1 MIPKII
7 HYCWFGG
14 REIPA
19 DLRGYMATWA
29 RIMPNWQIVRWDE
42 TNFDIASAP
51 LYVRQAYEA
60 KKFAFV
66 SDYVRLYAL
75 RQMGGV
81 YMDVDVEIVRPL
93 DELPEFMTL
102 SPSLAA
108 VTPHSPTL
116 TAFLGF
122 EENKFRSVGT
132 CLIGSEAGAAWLE
145 EQLAYYQERSF
156 KLEDGSYDM
165 TTNSVI
171 ISRNLEKHGFIRNG
185 EEQVVKFREE
195 GERKEEEGVHVY
207 DFHHFS
213 PLTSTRV
220 MRANSNTYA
229 IHHYA
234 ESWKAQGDRKPYHA
248 PIVNEAINAM
258 IQVKRLLDTV

>member
-1 MIPKII
+1 MIPRTI

-81 YMDVDVEIVRPL
+81 YMDVDVEIVRPF
-93 DELPEFMTL
+93 DELL
-102 SPSLAA
+102 YNY
-108 VTPHSPTL
+108 
-116 TAFLGF
+116 AFLGF

-132 CLIGSEAGAAWLE
+132 CLIGSEAGTAWLE
-145 EQLAYYQERSF
+145 EQLAYYQERPF
-156 KLEDGSYDM
+156 ILEDGSYDM

-185 EEQVVKFREE
+185 EEQVVC
-195 GERKEEEGVHVY
+195 GIHIY

>member
-1 MIPKII
+1 
-7 HYCWFGG
+7 
-14 REIPA
+14 
-19 DLRGYMATWA
+19 
-29 RIMPNWQIVRWDE
+29 MPNWQIVRWDE

-75 RQMGGV
+75 WQMGGV
-81 YMDVDVEIVRPL
+81 YLDVDVEIVRPL
-93 DELPEFMTL
+93 DELL
-102 SPSLAA
+102 YNY
-108 VTPHSPTL
+108 
-116 TAFLGF
+116 AFLGF

-132 CLIGSEAGAAWLE
+132 CLIGSEIGAAWLE
-145 EQLAYYQERSF
+145 EQLAYYQERPF
-156 KLEDGSYDM
+156 ILENGSYDM

-171 ISRNLEKHGFIRNG
+171 ISRNLEKHGFVRNG
-185 EEQVVKFREE
+185 EEQVVMYREE
-195 GERKEEEGVHVY
+195 GKRKKEEGVHVY

-258 IQVKRLLDTV
+258 IQVKRLFE

>member
-1 MIPKII
+1 
-7 HYCWFGG
+7 
-14 REIPA
+14 
-19 DLRGYMATWA
+19 MATWT
-29 RIMPNWQIVRWDE
+29 RVMPDWQIVRWDE
-42 TNFDIASAP
+42 ANFDIASAP
-51 LYVRQAYEA
+51 LYELQAYEV

-66 SDYVRLYAL
+66 ADYVRLYAL

-81 YMDVDVEIVRPL
+81 YMDVDVEVVRPF
-93 DELPEFMTL
+93 DELLHNHAFM
-102 SPSLAA
+102 
-108 VTPHSPTL
+108 
-116 TAFLGF
+116 GF

-145 EQLAYYQERSF
+145 EQLAYYQERPF
-156 KLEDGSYDM
+156 ILENGSYDM

-171 ISRNLEKHGFIRNG
+171 ISRNLEQHGFVRNG
-185 EEQVVKFREE
+185 EEQVVSNI
-195 GERKEEEGVHVY
+195 HIY

-234 ESWKAQGDRKPYHA
+234 ESWKAQGDRKPYLA

-258 IQVKRLLDTV
+258 IQVKRLFE

>member
-1 MIPKII
+1 MIPRII

-29 RIMPNWQIVRWDE
+29 RIMPDWQIVRWDE
-42 TNFDIASAP
+42 SNFEIASAP

-93 DELPEFMTL
+93 DDLL
-102 SPSLAA
+102 YN
-108 VTPHSPTL
+108 H
-116 TAFLGF
+116 AFLGF

-132 CLIGSEAGAAWLE
+132 CLIGSEADATWLE

-156 KLEDGSYDM
+156 ILENGSYDM

-171 ISRNLEKHGFIRNG
+171 ISRNLEKHGFVRNG
-185 EEQVVKFREE
+185 EEQVVSGIRI
-195 GERKEEEGVHVY
+195 Y